1 MPNTATVYARIEPKL
16 KEEVDSILKELGVTP
31 SSLIQMLYSQI
42 KLTKRIPFDISIPKK
57 SIFIEDLTKEELNY
71 DEIIKTI
78 NETLNS
84 IVNAHSEE
92 EFKEVYQPKIVQIT
106 ERYLGKGKKISMAS
120 RDQVEQLKLISEDLK
135 EV

>member
-16 KEEVDSILKELGVTP
+16 KEDVDSILNELGVTP

-71 DEIIKTI
+71 ELLKGISDIENNNVKSSDE
-78 NETLNS
+78 
-84 IVNAHSEE
+84 VD
-92 EFKEVYQPKIVQIT
+92 KI
-106 ERYLGKGKKISMAS
+106 
-120 RDQVEQLKLISEDLK
+120 LKDKFNI
-135 EV
+135 

>member
-1 MPNTATVYARIEPKL
+1 MSNTATVYARIEPRL

-71 DEIIKTI
+71 ELLKGVSDIENNNVK
-78 NETLNS
+78 S
-84 IVNAHSEE
+84 SV
-92 EFKEVYQPKIVQIT
+92 EVDKI
-106 ERYLGKGKKISMAS
+106 
-120 RDQVEQLKLISEDLK
+120 LKDKFNI
-135 EV
+135 

>member
-16 KEEVDSILKELGVTP
+16 KEDVDSILNELGVTP

-71 DEIIKTI
+71 ELLKGVSDIENNNVK
-78 NETLNS
+78 S
-84 IVNAHSEE
+84 SAQVD
-92 EFKEVYQPKIVQIT
+92 KI
-106 ERYLGKGKKISMAS
+106 
-120 RDQVEQLKLISEDLK
+120 LKDKFNI
-135 EV
+135 

>member
-71 DEIIKTI
+71 ELLKGVSDIENNNVK
-78 NETLNS
+78 S
-84 IVNAHSEE
+84 SV
-92 EFKEVYQPKIVQIT
+92 EVDKI
-106 ERYLGKGKKISMAS
+106 
-120 RDQVEQLKLISEDLK
+120 LKDKFNI
-135 EV
+135 

>member
-1 MPNTATVYARIEPKL
+1 MSNTATVYARIEPKL

-71 DEIIKTI
+71 ELLKGVSDIEK
-78 NETLNS
+78 NNVKS
-84 IVNAHSEE
+84 SV
-92 EFKEVYQPKIVQIT
+92 EVDKI
-106 ERYLGKGKKISMAS
+106 
-120 RDQVEQLKLISEDLK
+120 LKDKFNI
-135 EV
+135 